1 MLFYANLQKA
11 EPDVLGSAFCRDLV
25 KQSGTELI
33 TEIACKV
40 RTVQP
45 ANELSCKGV
54 KSEHVYHA
62 FPTQS
67 DIVCISSSTIDL
79 LVSTVS
85 LVQIPVCPLNY
96 LSRHIYSMRSM
107 KASALA

>member
-1 MLFYANLQKA
+1 MLFYANLQNA
-11 EPDVLGSAFCRDLV
+11 EPDVLGSAFYCDLV

-54 KSEHVYHA
+54 KSEHAHLA
-62 FPTQS
+62 FPAQS
-67 DIVCISSSTIDL
+67 DSI
-79 LVSTVS
+79 
-85 LVQIPVCPLNY
+85 
-96 LSRHIYSMRSM
+96 
-107 KASALA
+107 

>member
-1 MLFYANLQKA
+1 MLFYANLQNA
-11 EPDVLGSAFCRDLV
+11 EPDVLGSAFCCDLV

-54 KSEHVYHA
+54 KSEHV
-62 FPTQS
+62 
-67 DIVCISSSTIDL
+67 
-79 LVSTVS
+79 
-85 LVQIPVCPLNY
+85 
-96 LSRHIYSMRSM
+96 
-107 KASALA
+107 